1 MHAWGNHR
9 NYCRLQSANATLTVD
24 ILDENKRAHATVRR
38 RLYLATGMRESIPYK
53 GEGLDPIKEATSQ
66 VGSLVPWLQ
75 LYSEDTPN
83 EN

>member
-1 MHAWGNHR
+1 M
-9 NYCRLQSANATLTVD
+9 
-24 ILDENKRAHATVRR
+24 LDENKRAHATVRR

-66 VGSLVPWLQ
+66 VGSLIPWLQ
-75 LYSEDTPN
+75 LYSEATPN